1 MRRWIVIF
9 VTAALV
15 IGGLNHWNHTQA
27 QDTPPPAPIIY
38 TSDTSGSYG
47 LYVVN
52 QPQAILDSEANETDP
67 ALSPNGQLIVFASDF
82 DGDFD
87 LYLIQPDGTGGRAL
101 TTNDTPERQPRW
113 ISDNLVVYAAYV
125 NDKWDLFQVDIDTGA
140 ISQLTNDS
148 AAEVGPSFDGT
159 TSSTTASTEPD
170 ATVSADRLNIRE
182 NPGTG
187 AGIVT
192 SVVQG
197 DALTI
202 TGRLATNEWVQV
214 VTPNGLV
221 GWAYTSLLAINIDL
235 NSVPVLDV
243 GVIAPPTQPPAQ
255 PTQPPAA
262 PTNQPQGT
270 PSVSG

>member
-67 ALSPNGQLIVFASDF
+67 ALSPNRQLIVFASDF

-202 TGRLATNEWVQV
+202 TGRLANNEWVQV
-214 VTPNGLV
+214 VTPNGLT
-221 GWAYTSLLAINIDL
+221 GWAYTSLLTINIDL
-235 NSVPVLDV
+235 NGVPVLNV
-243 GVIAPPTQPPAQ
+243 GVVAP